1 MSLPEFPTI
10 SPPLSREDAINQ
22 IISSIAMEELGLSH
36 IINAEGE
43 KLQYILGTI
52 PGLTGPS
59 ATIEDVLKV
68 NESVRSVLQGAAE
81 SQTLLRSKLQ
91 NALSSAVLT
100 GPTGVTGPTGESG
113 PATIAIGDV
122 TRLEPDAIPTVQNTG
137 PDGQNVTL
145 AFGIPRGETGDTGAT
160 GATGPGETAVSLAAR
175 NVANVAITTG
185 TTGYP
190 IPLPDVAHNQGFTPS
205 GTSAF
210 SVDQTGNYLV
220 SYLIRIADS
229 LAEAS
234 SAVYVGGTEA
244 TGTRATPVAASDTFS
259 NTGIV
264 TVTATG
270 ADLELRFTTATGT
283 SLMTGVGG
291 SLTAVKI
298 SEISE

>member
-10 SPPLSREDAINQ
+10 SPPLSREAAINQ

-122 TRLEPDAIPTVQNTG
+122 TKLEPDDQPTVRNTG

-145 AFGIPRGETGDTGAT
+145 AFGIPRGATGDTGPSTTAVNLSVQNDGGATIT
-160 GATGPGETAVSLAAR
+160 GAAG
-175 NVANVAITTG
+175 G
-185 TTGYP
+185 TP
-190 IPLPDVAHNQGFTPS
+190 IPFSTWKTTAGFAPNGDST
-205 GTSAF
+205 AF
-210 SVDQTGNYLV
+210 TIQNPGDYLV
-220 SYLIRIADS
+220 SYSIRATAT
-229 LAEAS
+229 LTGS
-234 SAVYVGGTEA
+234 SAAIFLGGTEDSTTKVGPA
-244 TGTRATPVAASDTFS
+244 DTDTFYY
-259 NTGIV
+259 TGI
-264 TVTATG
+264 
-270 ADLELRFTTATGT
+270 LELRTEAPLAVRLSGT
-283 SLMTGVGG
+283 QDAVLQSGVGAF
-291 SLTAVKI
+291 LTAVRLT
-298 SEISE
+298 